1 MECCQQAEVAIKELL
16 LKEGINVDEIP
27 APIVEKASRGETT
40 SSKAEDVSDVS
51 KAKTVAMVCA
61 QFLHDRISVTYI
73 MCVIFRYLLVHH
85 RRCWHKYLLL
95 T

>member
-1 MECCQQAEVAIKELL
+1 MECCQQAEVAIKALL

-27 APIVEKASRGETT
+27 APIVEKAYRGKTT
-40 SSKAEDVSDVS
+40 SSKAEDVSDES
-51 KAKTVAMVCA
+51 KAKTVVMVCA
-61 QFLHDRISVTYI
+61 QLLHDRIFVTYR